1 MPRRLFIVGRG
12 NDRLYEDLR
21 QQFSGNPDVEVLID
35 RRYAERRQS
44 QTSHDPER
52 RRSDR
57 RDQGPAGGHV
67 VSTSAFSPRA
77 PRRRRRDIARASGVS
92 RRARSRESA
101 RTRPCAGASDSSMAG
116 WTGPCHW
123 RNSRERPVSVP
134 FTCSAGSNRRSVF
147 RHASIRPHVSITPR
161 NCMEWRTAR
170 SSDR

>member
-1 MPRRLFIVGRG
+1 LFIVGRG

-67 VSTSAFSPRA
+67 VSAAVVPGLPVLTVELASSP
-77 PRRRRRDIARASGVS
+77 AR
-92 RRARSRESA
+92 
-101 RTRPCAGASDSSMAG
+101 
-116 WTGPCHW
+116 
-123 RNSRERPVSVP
+123 
-134 FTCSAGSNRRSVF
+134 
-147 RHASIRPHVSITPR
+147 
-161 NCMEWRTAR
+161 
-170 SSDR
+170 